1 MLGAVRRKL
10 LKETQGSGGTQVLS
24 SPLQLGALGADVPC
38 VFRATVQLRLVG
50 QEREVEGLR
59 PQVLEV
65 VAAAAAEGD
74 LQTHPKGTCHCRKH
88 KGPGQEPMQ
97 RNRTYKGSF
106 FMACEARLLLRAT
119 WDGPPEP
126 PRHHLC
132 GSPDP
137 RGSGVRRCLSPPH
150 SQSLQTFAE
159 LNYILILSLS

>member
-24 SPLQLGALGADVPC
+24 SPLQLGVLGADVPC
-38 VFRATVQLRLVG
+38 VFRARAQQRLVG
-50 QEREVEGLR
+50 QEQEAEGLR

-74 LQTHPKGTCHCRKH
+74 LQTHPKETCHCWEH
-88 KGPGQEPMQ
+88 KRPGQEPTQ

-106 FMACEARLLLRAT
+106 FTACEARLPLWAT
-119 WDGPPEP
+119 WGASEP
-126 PRHHLC
+126 PRHRSC

-137 RGSGVRRCLSPPH
+137 RGSGVGRCLSPPH
-150 SQSLQTFAE
+150 SPSRPAPSKNPPDLCI
-159 LNYILILSLS
+159 N